1 MVVEMHKIEV
11 AQEVA
16 EKFVESISDIV
27 TRIEIVGSIRRKK
40 PMVHDIDLL
49 VIPENNF
56 TFAGQLL
63 RKMPT
68 PTKIIKQGDKLI
80 QLKHDGIQIDIYIAN
95 EQNYEVLRLIR
106 TGSASHN
113 IKLCSIA
120 KQKGWILHADGRGL
134 YIGDKMI
141 DNRESGILE
150 KLLGKKWVDPKD
162 RD

>member
-1 MVVEMHKIEV
+1 MHKIEV